1 MEVKYVECKGVD
13 IKGALG
19 KVSKATNY
27 LQPVFEAVTNALDAI
42 VERDQATSEDIEQL
56 VKIEFHFKEG
66 LFSGAR
72 GALDKILITDSG
84 QGLTDENFNRLTM
97 LFDDSRGWL
106 NKGSGRVQFVR
117 FFERTDITSN
127 FEKVVNNQKFVFSRR
142 CSLSSNQ
149 KFLDRNSIL
158 SYIDEIPVEDSNTK
172 IGTTVVFTN
181 PRQCVDDYVNQSIDD
196 LKNELFTQYLVRFIT
211 AQFKDLRIEIAFYIN
226 GVEEESRCITSSD
239 FPKAKETK
247 TFIPYKTVKQKGEKY
262 EFITSNKEAE
272 SFIINI
278 YRLSDEQV
286 NKNLDFFTSRGERV
300 ANIGLH
306 LFKAEESFN
315 GKRFVIAVHS
325 KYIDSRVSDSRNKV
339 EVPTDSDVKKMAK
352 SGSLPILVEDENA
365 FITIEDIR
373 KRVTEACLQM
383 LPEIKDVQQ
392 KQQAELQRIVKRFCV
407 SSTTLNAVKSKLPPS
422 VSPYKIL
429 KEVYRYEAEQT
440 AKGDEELDIVMKQIE
455 ELDPTSSTY
464 NEDLSLLSK
473 QILQKTPIQNQQALS
488 RYIARRQV
496 VLDIMEKSLQRE
508 LATQKTGQRNEDEK
522 VLHDILFP
530 QKEKNPLLSDLWIL
544 NEEFIHF
551 TGTSDVALK
560 DIDYNGKLLFM
571 PLKEYPE
578 KDAEYLLSD
587 RKDRTKK
594 RPDILLFPEEG
605 KCVIIELKRPDVD
618 LSECL
623 LQPNK
628 YASLIYKYCSSEFT
642 INKFYTFLIGGYI
655 NAEDIRLADSNYK
668 ESFSFGYLYG
678 TRPIAVNGKP
688 EAEQYMEIHTYS
700 SILQRAKLRNKIFFD
715 LLFKEK
721 EDS

>member
-27 LQPVFEAVTNALDAI
+27 LQPVFEAITNALDAI
-42 VERDQATSEDIEQL
+42 IERDQATSEDIEQL
-56 VKIEFHFKEG
+56 VRIEFHFKEG
-66 LFSGAR
+66 LFPDTR
-72 GALDKILITDSG
+72 GTFDKILIADSG
-84 QGLTDENFNRLTM
+84 QGLTDENFNRLTR

-106 NKGSGRVQFVR
+106 NKGSGRVQFIR

-127 FEKVVNNQKFVFSRR
+127 FEKIVNNQRTVFTRK

-158 SYIDEIPVEDSNTK
+158 SYIDELPVEDSSAK
-172 IGTTVVFTN
+172 IGTTVVFTI

-196 LKNELFTQYLVRFIT
+196 LKDEIFTHYLVRFIT
-211 AQFKDLRIEIAFYIN
+211 AQFKDLRIEIVFYIN
-226 GVEEESRCITSSD
+226 EVEVESRCITSSD
-239 FPKAKETK
+239 FPKAEETK
-247 TFIPYKTVKQKGEKY
+247 IHIPYKSVKQKGEKY
-262 EFITSNKEAE
+262 EFVTSNKDTEL
-272 SFIINI
+272 FTIDV
-278 YRLSDEQV
+278 YRLPDDQI

-325 KYIDSRVSDSRNKV
+325 KYINSRVSDSRNKV

-429 KEVYRYEAEQT
+429 KEVYRYEAEQI

-473 QILQKTPIQNQQALS
+473 QILQNTPIQNQQALS

-496 VLDIMEKSLQRE
+496 ILDVMEKSLQRE
-508 LATQKTGQRNEDEK
+508 LATQKSGRRNEDEK
-522 VLHDILFP
+522 ILHDILFP
-530 QKEKNPLLSDLWIL
+530 QKETDPLNSDLWIL
-544 NEEFIHF
+544 EDEFIYYS
-551 TGTSDVALK
+551 GTSDIPLK
-560 DIDYNGKLLFM
+560 DVECNGVKLLR
-571 PLKEYPE
+571 E
-578 KDAEYLLSD
+578 LSD
-587 RKDRTKK
+587 CSEEDRIYLTSDGHDRTKK
-594 RPDILLFPEEG
+594 RPDILLFPEEA
-605 KCVIIELKRPDVD
+605 KCVIIELKNPGED
-618 LSECL
+618 LIKHIPQL
-623 LQPNK
+623 NT
-628 YASLIYKYCSSEFT
+628 YASLIYEFCSPELE
-642 INKFYTFLIGGYI
+642 IKKFYTYLIGERI
-655 NAEDIRLADSNYK
+655 NFRDMIRSYPELVESKQFGFLYSTYKIRVPNKEDGA
-668 ESFSFGYLYG
+668 
-678 TRPIAVNGKP
+678 
-688 EAEQYMEIHTYS
+688 QHMEIHTYS

-721 EDS
+721 EGS